1 MTFVFFVKKITISW
15 AHDKKRAKIRKK
27 ETRLCVRRTVDNIIT
42 HSEKKSY
49 KKSVKKFG
57 TFSGNC
63 GILYL
68 YIRFIEKQI
77 FFIEERMVKV

>member
-1 MTFVFFVKKITISW
+1 MTYVSFLFVKKITISW

-57 TFSGNC
+57 TFFENC
-63 GILYL
+63 GILYVYVCL
-68 YIRFIEKQI
+68 VEIQK
-77 FFIEERMVKV
+77 